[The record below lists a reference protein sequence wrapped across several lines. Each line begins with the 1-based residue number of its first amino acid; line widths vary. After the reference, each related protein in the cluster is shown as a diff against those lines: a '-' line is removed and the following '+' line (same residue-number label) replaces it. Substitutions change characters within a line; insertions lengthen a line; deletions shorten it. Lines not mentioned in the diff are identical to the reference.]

1 MSERLDITEFPRLEG
16 GDLNWVE
23 FYKYWAIVEDLDEK
37 DESKFNDHLRKV
49 FRNEYG
55 VGRNENVQTC

>member
-37 DESKFNDHLRKV
+37 KESEFNDHLRKV

>member
-1 MSERLDITEFPRLEG
+1 MSERLDSTEFPRLEG

-37 DESKFNDHLRKV
+37 AESKFNDHLRKV

-55 VGRNENVQTC
+55 VGGNENVQTC